1 MKKLILASALMA
13 ASVGAYASD
22 GECSSVGTII
32 GTGVS
37 WDGGAYTVCELNTSF
52 TGNATYT
59 LFNGLEL
66 TTFES
71 VLFTLP
77 GIVTVGNGYV
87 QNTSYA
93 SADKSVL
100 TIEAGV
106 NVVATSQNSA
116 LVIAR
121 GAKLNALGTANAP
134 VVFSSLDNTD
144 YSNENF
150 TGEGEWGG
158 VILSGYGV
166 ANECTS
172 GDTCTMEGISTGY
185 YFGSGS
191 TSKATGE
198 TGSGTLTYVV
208 ITEGGTQIDVEDPD
222 PVANGGDEINGLT
235 LYAVT
240 SATTINHI
248 HVNENLDDGI
258 EFFGGDVAVEDLF
271 LTCNGDDSVDWDYGF
286 HGSITRVLI
295 EQGDKNGAEDYA
307 FELAGNPNTYS
318 ALPTADASVSYAYVE
333 FMGDDAYA
341 DTDAV
346 FRIKEGSA
354 GSFSNIVIE
363 GYDLNSVQDCD
374 QISDAGTG
382 LSFANISY
390 DCTVVDST
398 QFDPQNGSTYT
409 KPTTF
414 WADAPSCN

>member
-1 MKKLILASALMA
+1 MKKFILAASVMA
-13 ASVGAYASD
+13 ASAGAWAADSECNDVG
-22 GECSSVGTII
+22 VL
-32 GTGVS
+32 VS
-37 WDGGAYTVCELNTSF
+37 EEEAWEGGYYTVCEIPASI
-52 TGNATYT
+52 TGGNIT
-59 LFNGLEL
+59 LAYESGDTEL
-66 TTFES
+66 P
-71 VLFTLP
+71 VLWQLT
-77 GIVTVGNGYV
+77 GITTVGNGYV

-106 NVVATSQNSA
+106 NVVATNANAA

-121 GAKLNALGTANAP
+121 GAKLNAQGTANDP
-134 VVFSSLDNTD
+134 IVFSYLDDDDFSGDDED
-144 YSNENF
+144 YS
-150 TGEGEWGG
+150 GEGQWGG

-191 TSKATGE
+191 TSKASGE

-363 GYDLNSVQDCD
+363 GYDVGTDQDCD